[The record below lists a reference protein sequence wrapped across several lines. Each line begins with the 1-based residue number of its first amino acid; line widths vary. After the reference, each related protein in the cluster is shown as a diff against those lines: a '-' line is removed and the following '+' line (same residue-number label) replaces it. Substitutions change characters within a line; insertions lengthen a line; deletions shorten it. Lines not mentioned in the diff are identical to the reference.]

1 VQSAGLSVLL
11 VLQTVPPE
19 RAELAIDDA
28 RNSFRPPS
36 RRLMPKASSNRRSR
50 DSVISPTQRAKAKD
64 KRVLIYNYAF
74 DIKILNYCCRLYT
87 LLIFKFTKRSDCL
100 MEWVAQWAGN
110 KRYYHKDYRYVP
122 LNGNHRV
129 LGDCTAAFELIKL
142 MVGDS
147 DQINRCVPIPE
158 KKL

>member
-1 VQSAGLSVLL
+1 
-11 VLQTVPPE
+11 
-19 RAELAIDDA
+19 
-28 RNSFRPPS
+28 
-36 RRLMPKASSNRRSR
+36 MPKASSNRRLR